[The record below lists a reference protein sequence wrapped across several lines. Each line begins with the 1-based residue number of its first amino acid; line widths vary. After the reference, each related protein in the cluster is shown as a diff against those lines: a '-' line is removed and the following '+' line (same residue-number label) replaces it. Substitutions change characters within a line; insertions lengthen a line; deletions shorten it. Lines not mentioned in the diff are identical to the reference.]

1 MNIYLEIFGY
11 MGTILVIISMMM
23 KSINK
28 LRMMNMAG
36 GAVSSIYSAIIGAWP
51 IVVMNICIIS
61 INLYHL
67 IRAYMI
73 IRKIKEKEQVEGSEL

>member
-36 GAVSSIYSAIIGAWP
+36 GAVSGIYSAIIGAWP

-67 IRAYMI
+67 IRAHMI
-73 IRKIKEKEQVEGSEL
+73 IRKTKEKEQIEGSEL

>member
-11 MGTILVIISMMM
+11 MGTALVIISMMM

-36 GAVSSIYSAIIGAWP
+36 GAVSGIYSAIIGAWP
-51 IVVMNICIIS
+51 IVVMNACIIT
-61 INLYHL
+61 INLYYL
-67 IRAYMI
+67 IRAYMKM
-73 IRKIKEKEQVEGSEL
+73 RKIKEIEQRERS

>member
-11 MGTILVIISMMM
+11 MGTALVIISMMM

-36 GAVSSIYSAIIGAWP
+36 GAVSGIYSAIIGAWP
-51 IVVMNICIIS
+51 IVVMNACIIT
-61 INLYHL
+61 INLYYL
-67 IRAYMI
+67 IRAYMKM
-73 IRKIKEKEQVEGSEL
+73 RRIKEKEQCERS